1 MMIYSPLEQFEISP
15 IMMYFFGDAA
25 STSATKIH
33 VYAFS
38 TGMLALATAV
48 IALVIFLEFSTF
60 SIRVVPRP
68 WQILGEKVYGFVYS
82 DIATQQVGRGV
93 NLFFP
98 LIFTVFVFVLM
109 SNFVGL
115 VPFSFT
121 TTSHLAVTF
130 GLGLALFA
138 GINILA
144 VNIHGMRFLT
154 LFYPKDAPLSL
165 APLIVVIELIS
176 YVFRVL
182 SLSVRLFANMMSGH
196 ALLKILLSF
205 AWLAFSQAFF
215 SVSSAILLII
225 FGVMVLESG
234 IAFVQAYVF
243 TVLVCLYLKEGLYLH

>member
-1 MMIYSPLEQFEISP
+1 MIYSPLEQFEISP
-15 IMMYFFGDAA
+15 IMIYLFGDPATTNA
-25 STSATKIH
+25 SKIH
-33 VYAFS
+33 VYAFT
-38 TGMLALATAV
+38 TGMLCLVTAV
-48 IALVIFLEFSTF
+48 VALVVLLEFSTH
-60 SIRVVPRP
+60 SIKVVPRP
-68 WQILGEKVYGFVYS
+68 WQVLAEKVYSFIYS
-82 DIATQQVGRGV
+82 DIAIQQIGRGV

-121 TTSHLAVTF
+121 TTSHLAITF
-130 GLGLALFA
+130 GLGLALFG

-144 VNIHGMRFLT
+144 VNIHGLRFLT

-165 APLIVVIELIS
+165 APLIVLIELIS

-196 ALLKILLSF
+196 ALLKILISF
-205 AWLAFSQAFF
+205 SWIAFSQAFL
-215 SVSSAILLII
+215 SVSGAILAIV
-225 FGVMVLESG
+225 FCVMVLESG